1 MMMEIK
7 VMAMDVV
14 QNVKLKKNLFVKEGI
29 INNKINALNS
39 YLKNSINFKL
49 ILINPNKM
57 NMNLYCFLMSQLF
70 ISI

>member
-1 MMMEIK
+1 MMEIK